1 MRGFFFAAA
10 AAAAAFSASCFAA
23 LRSALLFVRGAMEG
37 VAALLER
44 GRVLGVGVG
53 AGGGVSVVG
62 VVGLGSAGGLGVR
75 WPATEEDLAMA

>member
-37 VAALLER
+37 VAALLAR
-44 GRVLGVGVG
+44 GRVLGAG
-53 AGGGVSVVG
+53 AGAGASVVG
-62 VVGLGSAGGLGVR
+62 VVGFGSAGGLGVR